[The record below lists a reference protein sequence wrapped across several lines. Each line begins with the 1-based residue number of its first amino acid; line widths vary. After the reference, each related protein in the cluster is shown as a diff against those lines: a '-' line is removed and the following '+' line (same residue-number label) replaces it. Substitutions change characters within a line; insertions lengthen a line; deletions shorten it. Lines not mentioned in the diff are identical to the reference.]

1 MAIPP
6 HRAPG
11 DVGHINDHN
20 DMSDTL
26 NSHES
31 RVDNV
36 TDQVSTHL
44 SGTDPHGDRAY
55 ADANKAAL
63 NHTHSWPVA
72 SVNGKTGTVVLSAA
86 DLSAIPTSLM
96 GAPSGVATL
105 DTGGKVPTA
114 QLPAGSGGGGGGGFD
129 PGWENVKDYGA
140 TGDGSTND
148 TAAIQAAINAAQ
160 SGTRKRPVYFPYGT
174 YKMTSPITLAT
185 GLSLYGEVGHG
196 KEFDRRVNLT
206 NTSTDMF
213 TWGGTGATDSS
224 QRPADMHFQGIT
236 FSGSTSHDFIT
247 PSNQDASGAYPLDLT
262 ITWCGIKNFNTVFNA
277 PALRLKL
284 ADCYIN
290 SCADTPLTIGGS
302 DCHIVRNFIDTY
314 VPGSHSGKAVVVLN
328 VEESTFSQ
336 NYVTCAPAMGIKVNN
351 HTTGL
356 RITDNT
362 INGLAQ
368 SSSHGGFTYPEGPG
382 IYVSSG
388 ANGVSI
394 IGNLIGNTCNDPWT
408 SGAITYDGAIT
419 VVDAYDISIMGNT
432 IYNTKSASAYH
443 IRLRRNTGTVKR
455 IKIVGNTY
463 LNDSGDQTPR
473 IAKAGTMSN
482 NWIDEEITGG
492 TGSSGTA
499 VAGINSTVAVTNT
512 TTEAVLCAYTIA
524 ASTALQGDTYRI
536 TIGGSSDIGTAGGT
550 LTLRVRIGGTAG
562 QEVAG
567 LQWTLGTTALAGK
580 PFHAVFD
587 ILVAANASSSTTL
600 KGVAQGYNN
609 IVTTGQSGANYNSA
623 AANLTV
629 DKDLIVAAKWSAAD
643 ASHSVRCEIATIE
656 KIR

>member
-26 NSHES
+26 SSHEL
-31 RVDNV
+31 RVSNV
-36 TDQVSTHL
+36 TDEVADHL
-44 SGTDPHGDRAY
+44 TASDPHGSKAY
-55 ADANKAAL
+55 ADANKAPL
-63 NHTHSWPVA
+63 NHTHTYPVS
-72 SVNGKTGTVVLSAA
+72 SVNGKTGAVTLVAS
-86 DLSAIPTSLM
+86 DFNAISTSQM
-96 GAPSGVATL
+96 GVAGGVATL

-114 QLPAGSGGGGGGGFD
+114 QLPASGGGGGGGGFD

-148 TAAIQAAINAAQ
+148 TAAIQAAITASL

-174 YKMTSPITLAT
+174 YKMTSAITLQT
-185 GLSLYGEVGHG
+185 GLSLYAEVGHG
-196 KEFDRRVNLT
+196 KEFDRRVTIT

-213 TWGGTGATDSS
+213 VWGGSGATDSS
-224 QRPADMHFQGIT
+224 QRPQDMHFQGIT
-236 FSGSTSHDFIT
+236 FSGSQSHDFIT
-247 PSNQDASGAYPLDLT
+247 PSNQDASGAYAQDLS
-262 ITWCGIKNFNTVFNA
+262 ILFCGIKNFNTVYNA
-277 PALRLKL
+277 PALRLKI

-290 SCADTPLTIGGS
+290 SCADTPLTVGGS

-336 NYVTCAPAMGIKVNN
+336 NYVTCAPAMGIKVNS
-351 HTTGL
+351 HSTGL

-382 IYVSSG
+382 IYVGSG

-408 SGAITYDGAIT
+408 SGTITYDGAIT

-492 TGSSGTA
+492 SGSSGTA
-499 VAGINSTVAVTNT
+499 VAGIDSTVPVTNT
-512 TTEAVLCAYTIA
+512 VTETVLCAYTIA
-524 ASTALQGDTYRI
+524 ASTALQGDTYRV
-536 TIGGSSDIGTAGGT
+536 TIAGSADIGTAGGT
-550 LTLRVRIGGTAG
+550 LTLRVRIGGTSG
-562 QEVAG
+562 QELAG
-567 LQWTLGTTALAGK
+567 LQWTLGTAALTGK
-580 PFHAVFD
+580 PFHATFD
-587 ILVAANASSSTTL
+587 VLVTVNASSSTTL
-600 KGVAQGYNN
+600 KGAAQGYNN
-609 IVTTGQSGANYNSA
+609 IVTSGQSGVNYNSA

-643 ASHSVRCEIATIE
+643 PAHSVRCEIATIE